1 MVHRRPAAA
10 AALPWRRNSRATRGV
25 GWSVVTLVLATM
37 ACSTAVAV
45 WMLSFHPPEWLLR
58 GLTINAIVSSGI
70 SAPVSFVLC
79 RLLVD
84 LSRSRTQL
92 HQFANVDALT
102 RASSRRLFM
111 ELAPRVIARSDV
123 ATLVLLDVDDFKAIN
138 DRHGHDVGDRVLRAV
153 SDSCRAALR
162 ARYLFARYGG
172 EEFAIILPDTSA
184 VAAGA
189 VIERMRAAIAALEV
203 PLNDG
208 GIVRVTAS
216 FGITAPG
223 QRQTGALEE
232 TLEQALGAADRALYR
247 AKREGKNRILFDP
260 ASVGVAMPAPI

>member
-1 MVHRRPAAA
+1 M
-10 AALPWRRNSRATRGV
+10 
-25 GWSVVTLVLATM
+25 LATM

-123 ATLVLLDVDDFKAIN
+123 ATIVLLDVDHFKRIN
-138 DRHGHDVGDRVLRAV
+138 DHHGHDVGDRVLRAV
-153 SDSCRAALR
+153 SDSC
-162 ARYLFARYGG
+162 
-172 EEFAIILPDTSA
+172 
-184 VAAGA
+184 
-189 VIERMRAAIAALEV
+189 RAAIAALEV